1 MEACI
6 NKHPAV
12 KESAIIGVPDP
23 KWTQNVKA
31 VVVLNEGET
40 ATAEEIIE
48 HCRANIASYKKP
60 KTVEFVDALPR
71 DGWLIDYDAL
81 DEKFGGGGYPGGRSY

>member
-1 MEACI
+1 MLFR
-6 NKHPAV
+6 
-12 KESAIIGVPDP
+12 S
-23 KWTQNVKA
+23 
-31 VVVLNEGET
+31 
-40 ATAEEIIE
+40 
-48 HCRANIASYKKP
+48 CRANIASYKKP